1 MGSIKEMTETLT
13 EGVSLARSIAQK
25 AATRAWTRVLLMALV
40 GSLLMGSY
48 CAYLTFSVV
57 DYRKKA
63 DDFFSE
69 YQLLH
74 KENLDKR
81 VLDYIEICIDAQKS
95 GDPNRDYYCNDAV
108 TFYKDALQD
117 APFGRV
123 EENIRRSAYGAMK
136 VEMAER
142 LRMTAIERT
151 KRNTPKLEGT
161 SEFLLSIKGVFLACS
176 LISIAMFSTAFV
188 TYKLARS
195 KQ

>member
-13 EGVSLARSIAQK
+13 EGVSLAKSIAQK

-57 DYRKKA
+57 DYRKNA
-63 DDFFSE
+63 DEFFTE

-74 KENLDKR
+74 KESLDQR
-81 VLDYIEICIDAQKS
+81 VLDYIEICIDAQKNS
-95 GDPNRDYYCNDAV
+95 DPNKDYYCKDAV
-108 TFYKDALQD
+108 AFYKDAFQD
-117 APFGRV
+117 FPSSRV

-136 VEMAER
+136 VEMAEK
-142 LRMTAIERT
+142 LRMTAIKRT
-151 KRNTPKLEGT
+151 KMKTPKLDGML
-161 SEFLLSIKGVFLACS
+161 EFFLSIKGVILACS

-195 KQ
+195 NQ